1 MRMNVAEGS
10 VLEMELRPSICS
22 RRLLYS
28 ASFSPCLS
36 NSLNILFFPLCAAFS
51 SFVFASGAEPS
62 ASLNSLEIS
71 HNVWGVSSKEAT
83 SAALSCAICSLI
95 CWSNTRIFS
104 NSFSRFLSTLLR
116 HTKVYLFA
124 LDSIFVPSRY
134 STSSVTKPFS
144 TNINTKRV
152 NICPISFLTR
162 LRKRLMV
169 AKSGFWYPDSQI

>member
-1 MRMNVAEGS
+1 LRCRTECL
-10 VLEMELRPSICS
+10 LEFLGD
-22 RRLLYS
+22 L
-28 ASFSPCLS
+28 AQCL
-36 NSLNILFFPLCAAFS
+36 
-51 SFVFASGAEPS
+51 
-62 ASLNSLEIS
+62 
-71 HNVWGVSSKEAT
+71 GVSSKVST

-152 NICPISFLTR
+152 NIRSEEHTSELQSRFELVCR
-162 LRKRLMV
+162 LPL
-169 AKSGFWYPDSQI
+169 